1 MEEKMIDERAAGL
14 SPSDSIIEECSH
26 HWVIQDGDG
35 PTSAGVCRLCGKL
48 KQFKNYMD
56 ASHWGDD
63 KSKSDSNANLLGRLS
78 RNRVVLE
85 DDDDF

>member
-1 MEEKMIDERAAGL
+1 MIDEQATGL
-14 SPSDSIIEECSH
+14 SPSDSIIEDCSH

-35 PTSAGVCRLCGKL
+35 PTSAGVCRLCGEL
-48 KQFKNYMD
+48 KQFRNYLE

-63 KSKSDSNANLLGRLS
+63 KSKSDPRTNLLGRPS
-78 RNRVVLE
+78 RARVILE